1 MTKDLKKIWSVSETK
16 DVQTGLFLLCI
27 PEGERE
33 KGQLKS
39 FEEIILQIS

>member
-1 MTKDLKKIWSVSETK
+1 MTKDFKKKIWSVSETK
-16 DVQTGLFLLCI
+16 GLFLLCT

-39 FEEIILQIS
+39 FQEIMLQIS

>member
-1 MTKDLKKIWSVSETK
+1 MTKDLKKKLKCFRDQRCANRSI
-16 DVQTGLFLLCI
+16 LLCI